1 MRAMLIPAIICLV
14 MFWPSSDS
22 FADVDVGLSIGDDG
36 LKSFY
41 IAIGDHYRAPE
52 KEIIIVRRSKLPEEE
67 MPVVFFLARKADV
80 SPEVIIKMRLLGKS
94 WWEITTHFGLNASIY
109 YVPVKG
115 NPLPPYGKAYG
126 HYKNKKKSQWGKIVL
141 SDVDIINFVNLR
153 FISEHWGYEPEEVI
167 KMRANGRNFVN
178 INSEAK
184 AKKNKSRAEK
194 YADDEKPGKGKSK
207 KNKK

>member
-14 MFWPSSDS
+14 IFWPSSDCS
-22 FADVDVGLSIGDDG
+22 ADVDVGLSIGDDG

-41 IAIGDHYRAPE
+41 LAIGDHYRAPE
-52 KEIIIVRRSKLPEEE
+52 KEIIIVRRSKIPEEE
-67 MPVVFFLARKADV
+67 MPVVFFLARKVDV
-80 SPEVIIKMRLLGKS
+80 SPEVVLKMRLLGKS
-94 WWEITTHFGLNASIY
+94 WWHITTHFGLNAGIY

-167 KMRANGRNFVN
+167 KMRARGGNFVS
-178 INSEAK
+178 INARVK
-184 AKKNKSRAEK
+184 HKKEKAEK
-194 YADDEKPGKGKSK
+194 YADDEKPGKSIAK
-207 KNKK
+207 KK

>member
-14 MFWPSSDS
+14 MFWPSSDCS
-22 FADVDVGLSIGDDG
+22 ADVDIGLSIGDDG

-41 IAIGDHYRAPE
+41 LAIGDHYRAPE
-52 KEIIIVRRSKLPEEE
+52 KEIIIVRRSKIPEEE
-67 MPVVFFLARKADV
+67 IPVVFFLARKADV
-80 SPEVIIKMRLLGKS
+80 SPEVILKMRLLGKS

-115 NPLPPYGKAYG
+115 NPLPPYGREYG

-178 INSEAK
+178 INSEVK

-207 KNKK
+207 KK

>member
-14 MFWPSSDS
+14 MFWPSSDCS
-22 FADVDVGLSIGDDG
+22 ADVDIGLSIGDDG

-41 IAIGDHYRAPE
+41 LAIGDHYRASE
-52 KEIIIVRRSKLPEEE
+52 KEISIVRRSKIPEEE
-67 MPVVFFLARKADV
+67 IPVVFFLARKADV
-80 SPEVIIKMRLLGKS
+80 SPEVILKMRLLGKS

-178 INSEAK
+178 INSEVK

-207 KNKK
+207 KK